1 MIWSDNLKVF
11 LIQMFGHEIKTKSN
25 FQRVRHQAWLP
36 CEPEEIMTFEI
47 LITLYG
53 LFLMIYMPYVL
64 IKFIRMRREHDRQ
77 YREFMRRKNNA

>member
-1 MIWSDNLKVF
+1 
-11 LIQMFGHEIKTKSN
+11 
-25 FQRVRHQAWLP
+25 
-36 CEPEEIMTFEI
+36 MTFEI

-53 LFLMIYMPYVL
+53 LFLMFYMPYVL

>member
-1 MIWSDNLKVF
+1 
-11 LIQMFGHEIKTKSN
+11 
-25 FQRVRHQAWLP
+25 
-36 CEPEEIMTFEI
+36 MTFEI

-53 LFLMIYMPYVL
+53 LFLMVYMPYVL